1 MESALFRRLEL
12 FTQLSSEDH
21 AALSRVT
28 TKIRVIEPRHD
39 LIREGEPPTHVNLV
53 LRGWGARYKML
64 PDGKRSLVGFFI
76 PGDFC
81 DLNAYVLKQMDHS
94 ISAITPLRVATI
106 EPTDLLQLMVD
117 NPRVT
122 QALLW
127 HELVSAAVQREWTH
141 NVGARPAF
149 QRLAHLFVEVFIRM
163 RSVGLAEADSC
174 DFPLTQ
180 YDLAEATGLT
190 PVHVNRTLQ
199 VLRAEGLVEI
209 GQRRLR
215 IPDLARLEEA
225 AMFNPN
231 YLHLD
236 CEGANLHANA

>member
-1 MESALFRRLEL
+1 MESALFKRLEL
-12 FTQLSSEDH
+12 FTRLSSEDR
-21 AALSRVT
+21 AALSRLT
-28 TKIRVIEPRHD
+28 TKIRVIEPRKD
-39 LIREGEPPTHVNLV
+39 LIREGDLPTHVNLV

-81 DLNAYVLKQMDHS
+81 DLNTYILKQMDHS
-94 ISAITPLRVATI
+94 IGAITSLRVATI
-106 EPTDLLQLMVD
+106 EPHDLLQLMVD
-117 NPRVT
+117 HPQVT

-127 HELVSAAVQREWTH
+127 HELVNAAVQREWTH
-141 NVGARPAF
+141 NIGARPAF
-149 QRLAHLFVEVFIRM
+149 QRLAHLLVELFMRM
-163 RSVGLAEADSC
+163 QSIGLADANSC

-199 VLRAEGLVEI
+199 LLRGELLVEI
-209 GQRRLR
+209 GQKRLR
-215 IPDLARLEEA
+215 IPDLARLQEA

-236 CEGANLHANA
+236 RDGADPDAHD